1 MALSKCALPRSL
13 NPAAGLLGRL
23 RRRLLF
29 VGVAAAALAAG
40 GNIQAQ
46 AGPSTMQPCYLQRG
60 TMTAQGN
67 CRFEQLGG
75 GDFNISMRVT
85 GPGAGRWYAAVRVQ
99 IKRQLAQGYW
109 GTRRQPIGDLHAN
122 GACWENEPH
131 RVRICAWGRGEQPVL
146 PVAIWD
152 QAPPAYQPPVYA
164 QPAPVTPA
172 PAPVVNA
179 TPTPVKPAQPPKES
193 SGTGF
198 FVSDQGY
205 VLTNAHVINGCTI
218 VQVPGPNG
226 LTSARLVA
234 KDISNDLALLK
245 TELKPPKVAQLRTD
259 IRLGESVA
267 AFGYPLIGVLSSTG
281 NFTIGNVTSLTG
293 LRDDTRYLQISTP
306 VQPGNSGGPLLDGSG
321 NFVGVVSGKLD
332 ALLIMV
338 ATEGDIPQN
347 VNFAIKSSVAAT
359 FLQSNGV
366 TFLTGAL
373 GATIP
378 PADIADQAKAMSL
391 PVLCK

>member
-1 MALSKCALPRSL
+1 
-13 NPAAGLLGRL
+13 LLGRFGG
-23 RRRLLF
+23 RLLF
-29 VGVAAAALAAG
+29 AGVAAAALAAG
-40 GNIQAQ
+40 GGTQAQ
-46 AGPSTMQPCYLQRG
+46 AGPSTTQPCYLQRG
-60 TMTAQGN
+60 TMTAQGK

-85 GPGAGRWYAAVRVQ
+85 GPGAGLWYAAVRVQ
-99 IKRQLAQGYW
+99 IKRQLAQGFW
-109 GTRRQPIGDLHAN
+109 GTGRQPIGDLHAN
-122 GACWENEPH
+122 GACWENEPY

-164 QPAPVTPA
+164 QPAPAPAPAANATPA
-172 PAPVVNA
+172 PVTPSSPV
-179 TPTPVKPAQPPKES
+179 QPPKES

-205 VLTNAHVINGCTI
+205 VLTNAHVINGCSSI
-218 VQVPGPNG
+218 QAPGPNG

-234 KDISNDLALLK
+234 KDVTNDLALLK
-245 TELKPPKVAQLRTD
+245 TELKPSKVAQLRTD
-259 IRLGESVA
+259 IRLGEPVA

-281 NFTIGNVTSLTG
+281 NFTTGNVTSLTG
-293 LRDDTRYLQISTP
+293 LKDDTRYLQISTP

-321 NFVGVVSGKLD
+321 NFVGVVSAKLD
-332 ALLIMV
+332 ALLVMV

-366 TFLTGAL
+366 TFLTGSP

-391 PVLCK
+391 PVLCSRI